1 VEGNAYIGGVIVG
14 LGYLIA
20 GVRLYRL
27 SLRTHEAPERLFSAA
42 LLLWGLAYVCWQP
55 PLAINDESLFR
66 PLYIAGRFFTDAGT
80 IVSLFFIRLVFRPDS
95 RFATALVACITA
107 GLVLGVAGSGW
118 MGDWEAIYPLRNPWW
133 WLEWAAVT
141 VSVAWLGV
149 EGFHQYRMVKLR
161 RQFGLSAAMTGN
173 RFLLWGLTGV
183 FWMGYE
189 LAYPIQQIEFDA
201 IGSYSA
207 SLDAIV
213 SFLELI
219 PIVCIWLVFFPPASY
234 QRWIERAD
242 SHPKVAAG

>member
-1 VEGNAYIGGVIVG
+1 
-14 LGYLIA
+14 L
-20 GVRLYRL
+20 
-27 SLRTHEAPERLFSAA
+27 
-42 LLLWGLAYVCWQP
+42 
-55 PLAINDESLFR
+55 
-66 PLYIAGRFFTDAGT
+66 
-80 IVSLFFIRLVFRPDS
+80 LFFIRLVFRPGS
-95 RFATALVACITA
+95 GLATALVTCITA

-141 VSVAWLGV
+141 LSVAWLGI

-161 RQFGLSAAMTGN
+161 RQFGLSDAMTSN
-173 RFLLWGLTGV
+173 RFLLWGLTGAV
-183 FWMGYE
+183 WMGYE

-201 IGSYSA
+201 IGSFSA

-219 PIVCIWLVFFPPASY
+219 PIVCIWLVFFPPVSY

-242 SHPKVAAG
+242 LHPKVAARVDSWKRPYLIWPHKNWSCTRASVSWKRAARFALR